1 MAGRR
6 LRLALLGVVAVA
18 AALAGLW
25 QFFLAPSFARTVQE
39 TLGRGD
45 YRLAATDG
53 SEFTEARLRD
63 GPSAVF
69 FGFTHCPEICPTTLG
84 EIAAWS
90 ADLGPEAG
98 RIRFWFVT
106 VDPERDTVGML
117 RDYLSWN
124 PNVTGAAG
132 SPEEVAKALAAFRVY
147 ARRIPLEDGDYT
159 MDHSA
164 LVLLFDKAGR
174 FQDVITYQEDPAS
187 AEAKL
192 RRLLS

>member
-25 QFFLAPSFARTVQE
+25 QVLLAPSFARTVQE

-164 LVLLFDKAGR
+164 LVLLFDKSGR

>member
-25 QFFLAPSFARTVQE
+25 QFLLAPSFARTVQE

-132 SPEEVAKALAAFRVY
+132 SPEEVAKAAAAFRVY

-164 LVLLFDKAGR
+164 LVLLFDKSGR
-174 FQDVITYQEDPAS
+174 FQDIIKYQEDPAS

-192 RRLLS
+192 RRLLP

>member
-25 QFFLAPSFARTVQE
+25 QFLLAPSFARTVQE

-132 SPEEVAKALAAFRVY
+132 SPEEVAKAVAAFRVY

-174 FQDVITYQEDPAS
+174 FQDIITYQEDPAS

>member
-6 LRLALLGVVAVA
+6 LRLALLGVAAIA
-18 AALAGLW
+18 AALVGLW
-25 QFFLAPSFARTVQE
+25 QFILAPSFARTVQE

-53 SEFTEARLRD
+53 GAFTEARLRD

-132 SPEEVAKALAAFRVY
+132 SPEEVAKAVAAFRVY

-164 LVLLFDKAGR
+164 LVLLFDKSGR
-174 FQDVITYQEDPAS
+174 FQDIIKYQEDPAS

-192 RRLLS
+192 RRLLP